1 MSSDQWIGVDRAGDH
16 DADRDHASDRRTW
29 SAVGRRLPT
38 AGDAVGDGEAE
49 DALALAAA
57 VLESTCSGWRRNRR
71 CVDEH
76 GNRVAHPHPNC
87 LHAQYRHYMILLE
100 HGLTIPARRASGAS
114 PMGAD
119 VVDGAS

>member
-1 MSSDQWIGVDRAGDH
+1 MPTAITCRI
-16 DADRDHASDRRTW
+16 
-29 SAVGRRLPT
+29 VGRGQQLD
-38 AGDAVGDGEAE
+38 GDFRPRATRSGDGEAE